1 MKTNLVTIILLAVI
15 TFASCKKPS
24 ENDDSLTT
32 KGTSEIIVPK
42 GFTWE
47 SSRTI
52 KFKVNVTDAR
62 YIGAFYVVSIY
73 DGNPNAGA
81 HLLAKGSAT
90 VLVPFSTS
98 VYLSKQLTEVYV
110 VKHSP
115 DNTKTT
121 KIISVG
127 AENIETSIGY

>member
-1 MKTNLVTIILLAVI
+1 MKTNLITIILLAVI
-15 TFASCKKPS
+15 TISSCKKS
-24 ENDDSLTT
+24 SKNDDSLTA
-32 KGTSEIIVPK
+32 KGTGDIAVPK

-62 YIGAFYVVSIY
+62 YIGAMYVISIY
-73 DGNPNAGA
+73 DGDPSAGA

-90 VLVPFSTS
+90 VLAAFTTN
-98 VYLSKQLTEVYV
+98 VYLSKQLSEVYI
-110 VKHSP
+110 VKNSP

-121 KIISVG
+121 KIIAVG
-127 AENIETSIGY
+127 TENIETAIGF

>member
-1 MKTNLVTIILLAVI
+1 MKTYLFTIILLAVI

-24 ENDDSLTT
+24 GNDDSLTA
-32 KGTSEIIVPK
+32 KGTSDIIVPK

-52 KFKVNVTDAR
+52 KFKVNITDAR
-62 YIGAFYVVSIY
+62 YLGKPYVVSIY

-90 VLVPFSTS
+90 LLLPFTTS
-98 VYLSKQLTEVYV
+98 IYLSKQLVQVYII
-110 VKHSP
+110 KNSP

-121 KIISVG
+121 KIVAVG
-127 AENIETSIGY
+127 VENIETSIGY

>member
-15 TFASCKKPS
+15 MFASCKKPS
-24 ENDDSLTT
+24 ENGDSITA
-32 KGTSEIIVPK
+32 KATSDITVPM

-62 YIGAFYVVSIY
+62 YIGALYVVSIY

-90 VLVPFSTS
+90 VLAPFTTS
-98 VYLSKQLTEVYV
+98 VYLSKQLTEVYI

-121 KIISVG
+121 KIIAVG
-127 AENIETSIGY
+127 VENIETSIGY

>member
-1 MKTNLVTIILLAVI
+1 MKTNLVAIILLAVI
-15 TFASCKKPS
+15 MFASCKKPS
-24 ENDDSLTT
+24 KNDDSLIA
-32 KGTSEIIVPK
+32 KGTTDIIVPI

-62 YIGAFYVVSIY
+62 YLGKPYVVSIY

-90 VLVPFSTS
+90 LLLPFITTI
-98 VYLSKQLTEVYV
+98 YLSKQLTEVYII
-110 VKHSP
+110 KHSP

-121 KIISVG
+121 KILAVG